1 MEAALFFEMFKETY
15 HFTDVRTQ
23 KTNRL
28 NKGLDCQ
35 QRGIVAQNL

>member
-1 MEAALFFEMFKETY
+1 MEAALFFEILEETY
-15 HFTDVRTQ
+15 HFRDVRNQ

-35 QRGIVAQNL
+35 KRGIVAQN

>member
-1 MEAALFFEMFKETY
+1 MEAALLEETY
-15 HFTDVRTQ
+15 CFTDVRTQ

-35 QRGIVAQNL
+35 KMGIVAQNL